1 MKRGIEGG
9 RTSVMAPGGREEC
22 VQLLYRGAMGG
33 WREGWRAQWEQL
45 KCEEGGCQ
53 LVGNRNHDPR
63 GMEGGR

>member
-1 MKRGIEGG
+1 M
-9 RTSVMAPGGREEC
+9 
-22 VQLLYRGAMGG
+22 QLLYRGAMGG
-33 WREGWRAQWEQL
+33 WREVSRAQWEQLKCEEGGWEQL

>member
-1 MKRGIEGG
+1 M
-9 RTSVMAPGGREEC
+9 
-22 VQLLYRGAMGG
+22 QLLYRGAMGG